1 MRSAKAVLRG
11 LVPYNSANPSMPNG
25 CLLEL
30 SSLPARHPP
39 IGEALLHAFGPS
51 AIIRLSIDP
60 TPQPA
65 GTMARGV
72 EIDWLKRPGTNPA
85 GRVQR
90 DIGWK
95 DLDHLGNVCTQLS
108 VTVNAQGLT
117 EHAAV
122 GIMALLIHDLEGAV
136 LQSVLPIGSGG
147 DYLVLIRGARKAVQV
162 EASGVREDAT
172 GSASRAR
179 LAQKS
184 EQVLTKIKAGY
195 ASVTTFSH
203 SAASV
208 VHSYLH
214 YVCRQVKRKGK
225 KK

>member
-11 LVPYNSANPSMPNG
+11 LVPYHSANPSMPNG
-25 CLLEL
+25 HVLEL
-30 SSLPARHPP
+30 SSLPTRHPL
-39 IGEALLHAFGPS
+39 IGEALLHAFGPP
-51 AIIRLSIDP
+51 AIFRLSIDP

-65 GTMARGV
+65 GTMAREV
-72 EIDWLKRPGTNPA
+72 EIDWLKRPGSSAA

-90 DIGWK
+90 DIGWNG
-95 DLDHLGNVCTQLS
+95 LDHLGNVCTQLPI
-108 VTVNAQGLT
+108 TVNAQNLT
-117 EHAAV
+117 EQAAV
-122 GIMALLIHDLEGAV
+122 GIIALLIHDLEGGV

-147 DYLVLIRGARKAVQV
+147 DYLVFTRGARKAVQV

-184 EQVLTKIKAGY
+184 EQVLTRSKAGY
-195 ASVTTFSH
+195 ASVTTFSY
-203 SAASV
+203 SAALV

-214 YVCRQVKRKGK
+214 YVCRRGKKGK